1 MNEPDTN
8 KAPRKGRPAITF
20 SAGSRGKA
28 EAPADTEERTFLAVR
43 LPTALITRFKTAAVQ
58 DRRKLQDVAEEAV
71 TEWLA
76 NRRG

>member
-1 MNEPDTN
+1 MNNPDTG
-8 KAPRKGRPAITF
+8 KPAPRKGKPALTF
-20 SAGSRGKA
+20 KTPASK
-28 EAPADTEERTFLAVR
+28 ADTPTDDGDRTFLAVR

-76 NRRG
+76 NRRS